1 MLKDLTIDELKV
13 GMFVKDI
20 FLKDS
25 DHKVKNQGVVNSTRT
40 IELLK
45 KQGVVRVVID
55 CAQSNFT
62 DDEGDSEDSE
72 SNTENDVEE
81 TSLTDEFARSS
92 DIYHQSAENVKEIM
106 LNIST
111 AKPLSMEA
119 MTVLAGEITNSITRN
134 EHAMTIL
141 TRIRQKSNYQWEHAI
156 NSAVLICGFSLYL
169 GFKKNTVQE
178 LTLGALIHD
187 IGTAKV
193 ARAILEKPAKLTKNE
208 MSVVQKHV
216 MWGMEMAKREGF
228 SSPILTDMLVN
239 HHERLDGSGYPRG
252 IAGDKI
258 SKLSR
263 ITAIVDVYDAMT
275 GDRPHKK
282 GMLPQAVF
290 RHLLNEKNKFD
301 VDIVQ
306 KFIKYL
312 GIHPVGSLVELSNEK
327 IAIVIEGNRTD
338 PLKPKIKV
346 IYSLKLN
353 SYTKPVEF
361 DLTQEEFVIT
371 NSVKA
376 SDYQI
381 NLNKTI
387 RDIVT

>member
-62 DDEGDSEDSE
+62 DDEADSEDSE

-156 NSAVLICGFSLYL
+156 NCAVLICGFSLYL

-193 ARAILEKPAKLTKNE
+193 ARAILEKPDKLTKNE

-216 MWGMEMAKREGF
+216 LWGMEMAKREGF

-306 KFIKYL
+306 QFIKYL

>member
-25 DHKVKNQGVVNSTRT
+25 DHKVKNQGVVNSQRT

-55 CAQSNFT
+55 CEQSEVQTSNL
-62 DDEGDSEDSE
+62 GDLEEASLEKEFSRSCEIYDQS
-72 SNTENDVEE
+72 TEK
-81 TSLTDEFARSS
+81 
-92 DIYHQSAENVKEIM
+92 VKELL
-106 LNIST
+106 LNASSE
-111 AKPLSMEA
+111 KPLSIEA
-119 MTVLAGEITNSITRN
+119 MTALAGEITNSVTRN

-156 NSAVLICGFSLYL
+156 NCAVLICGFSIYL

-178 LTLGALIHD
+178 LTLGAMLHD

-193 ARAILEKPAKLTKNE
+193 SRAILEKQEKLTKNE

-216 MWGMEMAKREGF
+216 FWGVELSKREGF

-263 ITAIVDVYDAMT
+263 ITAVVDVYDAMT
-275 GDRPHKK
+275 GDKPYKK

-290 RHLLNEKNKFD
+290 RHLLNEKDKFD
-301 VDIVQ
+301 PDIVQ

-312 GIHPVGSLVELSNEK
+312 GIHPVGSLVELSNNK
-327 IAIVIEGNRTD
+327 IAVVIEGNRIE

-353 SYTKPVEF
+353 GYTKPVEY
-361 DLTQEEFVIT
+361 DLTKEEFVIV
-371 NSVKA
+371 NAIKA
-376 SDYQI
+376 SDYEI

-387 RDIVT
+387 RDIVS

>member
-1 MLKDLTIDELKV
+1 MLKDLSIDELKV

-25 DHKVKNQGVVNSTRT
+25 DHKVKNQGVVNSPRT

-45 KQGVVRVVID
+45 KQGVIRVVID
-55 CAQSNFT
+55 FEQSEFS
-62 DDEGDSEDSE
+62 DDVG
-72 SNTENDVEE
+72 E
-81 TSLTDEFARSS
+81 TSLEKEFSRSC
-92 DIYHQSAENVKEIM
+92 DIYNQSTEQVKELL
-106 LNIST
+106 LNASS
-111 AKPLSMEA
+111 AKPLSIEA
-119 MTVLAGEITNSITRN
+119 MSALAGEITNSITRN

-141 TRIRQKSNYQWEHAI
+141 TRIREKSNYQWEHAI
-156 NSAVLICGFSLYL
+156 NCAVLICGFSIYL

-178 LTLGALIHD
+178 LTLGALLHD

-193 ARAILEKPAKLTKNE
+193 SRTILEKKEKLTKNE
-208 MSVVQKHV
+208 MSVVKKHV
-216 MWGMEMAKREGF
+216 FWGVELSKREGF
-228 SSPILTDMLVN
+228 TSPILMDMLVN

-275 GDRPHKK
+275 GDKPYKK
-282 GMLPQAVF
+282 GMLPQVVF
-290 RHLLNEKNKFD
+290 RHLLNEKGKYD

-312 GIHPVGSLVELSNEK
+312 GIHPVGSLVQLSNDK
-327 IAIVIEGNRTD
+327 IAIVIEGNRIE

-353 SYTKPVEF
+353 GYTKPTEHN
-361 DLTQEEFVIT
+361 LTEEEFTIV
-371 NSVKA
+371 NSIQA

-387 RDIVT
+387 RDIVS

>member
-1 MLKDLTIDELKV
+1 MHKELKIDELKV

-25 DHKVKNQGVVNSTRT
+25 DHKVKNQGVVNSQRT

-55 CAQSNFT
+55 FDQSELPPVKS
-62 DDEGDSEDSE
+62 DDI
-72 SNTENDVEE
+72 EE
-81 TSLTDEFARSS
+81 ASLEKEFSRSC
-92 DIYHQSAENVKEIM
+92 DIYDQSTEKVKELL
-106 LNIST
+106 LNASI
-111 AKPLSMEA
+111 AKPLSIEA
-119 MTVLAGEITNSITRN
+119 MAELAGEITNSITRN

-156 NSAVLICGFSLYL
+156 NCAVLICGFSIYL

-178 LTLGALIHD
+178 LTLGALLHD

-193 ARAILEKPAKLTKNE
+193 SRAILEKQGKLTKNE
-208 MSVVQKHV
+208 MSVVKKHV
-216 MWGMEMAKREGF
+216 FWGVELSKREGF
-228 SSPILTDMLVN
+228 TSPILIDMLVN
-239 HHERLDGSGYPRG
+239 HHERLDGSGYPLG
-252 IAGDKI
+252 IGGDKI

-275 GDRPHKK
+275 GDKPYKK

-290 RHLLNEKNKFD
+290 RHLLNEKDKFD
-301 VDIVQ
+301 PDIVQ

-312 GIHPVGSLVELSNEK
+312 GIHPVGSLVQLSNDK
-327 IAIVIEGNRTD
+327 IAVVIEGNRVE

-353 SYTKPVEF
+353 SYTKPVDF
-361 DLTQEEFVIT
+361 DLTKEEFVIV
-371 NSVKA
+371 NSVQA

>member
-25 DHKVKNQGVVNSTRT
+25 DHKVKNQGVVNSPRT

-55 CAQSNFT
+55 CEQS
-62 DDEGDSEDSE
+62 DLSPDSNDS
-72 SNTENDVEE
+72 NDIEE
-81 TSLTDEFARSS
+81 ASLEKEFSRSC
-92 DIYHQSAENVKEIM
+92 DIYDQSTEKVKELL
-106 LNIST
+106 LNAST
-111 AKPLSMEA
+111 AKPLSIEA
-119 MTVLAGEITNSITRN
+119 MAALAGEITNSITRN

-156 NSAVLICGFSLYL
+156 NCAVLICGFSLYL

-178 LTLGALIHD
+178 LTLGALLHD

-193 ARAILEKPAKLTKNE
+193 SRAILEKQEKLTKNE
-208 MSVVQKHV
+208 MSVVKKHV
-216 MWGMEMAKREGF
+216 FWGVELSKREGF
-228 SSPILTDMLVN
+228 NSPILMDMLVN

-263 ITAIVDVYDAMT
+263 ITAVVDVYDAMT
-275 GDRPHKK
+275 GDKPYKK

-290 RHLLNEKNKFD
+290 RHLLNEKSKFD
-301 VDIVQ
+301 ADIVQ
-306 KFIKYL
+306 QFIKYL

-327 IAIVIEGNRTD
+327 VGLVIEGNRLE

-353 SYTKPVEF
+353 SYTKPTDH
-361 DLTQEEFVIT
+361 DLTEEDFSIVGAIQ
-371 NSVKA
+371 A
-376 SDYQI
+376 SDHQI

>member
-25 DHKVKNQGVVNSTRT
+25 DHKVKNQGVVNSART

-55 CAQSNFT
+55 CEQSNFPE
-62 DDEGDSEDSE
+62 DEPDPTVAQDND
-72 SNTENDVEE
+72 NTDVEE
-81 TSLTDEFARSS
+81 TSLTDEFERSC
-92 DIYHQSAENVKEIM
+92 DIYQQSAENVKELM
-106 LNIST
+106 LNISS

-141 TRIRQKSNYQWEHAI
+141 TRIREKSNYQWEHAI
-156 NSAVLICGFSLYL
+156 NCAVLICGFSIYL

-187 IGTAKV
+187 LGTAKV
-193 ARAILEKPAKLTKNE
+193 SRTILEKQEKLTKNE

-216 MWGMEMAKREGF
+216 LWGMEMSKREGY

-275 GDRPHKK
+275 ADKPYKK
-282 GMLPQAVF
+282 AMLPQAVF
-290 RHLLNEKNKFD
+290 RHLLNEKKKFD
-301 VDIVQ
+301 ADIVQ
-306 KFIKYL
+306 QFIKYL

-361 DLTQEEFVIT
+361 DLTQEEFVII
-371 NSVKA
+371 NSIKA

>member
-25 DHKVKNQGVVNSTRT
+25 DHKVKNQGVVNSQRT

-55 CAQSNFT
+55 CEQSEVQT
-62 DDEGDSEDSE
+62 
-72 SNTENDVEE
+72 SNLGDVEE
-81 TSLTDEFARSS
+81 ASLEKEFSRSCE
-92 DIYHQSAENVKEIM
+92 IYDQSTEKVKELL
-106 LNIST
+106 LNASSE
-111 AKPLSMEA
+111 KPLSIEA
-119 MTVLAGEITNSITRN
+119 MTALAGEITNSVTRN

-156 NSAVLICGFSLYL
+156 NCAVLICGFSIYL

-178 LTLGALIHD
+178 LTLGAMLHD

-193 ARAILEKPAKLTKNE
+193 SRAILEKQEKLTKNE

-216 MWGMEMAKREGF
+216 FWGVELSKREGF

-263 ITAIVDVYDAMT
+263 ITAVVDVYDAMT
-275 GDRPHKK
+275 GDKPYKK

-290 RHLLNEKNKFD
+290 RHLLNEKDKFD
-301 VDIVQ
+301 PDIVQ

-312 GIHPVGSLVELSNEK
+312 GIHPVGSLVELSNNK
-327 IAIVIEGNRTD
+327 IAVVIEGNRIE

-353 SYTKPVEF
+353 GYTKPVEY
-361 DLTQEEFVIT
+361 DLTKEEFVIV
-371 NSVKA
+371 NAIKA
-376 SDYQI
+376 SDYEI

-387 RDIVT
+387 RDIVS

>member
-25 DHKVKNQGVVNSTRT
+25 DHKVKNQGVVNSART

-55 CAQSNFT
+55 CEQSNFS
-62 DDEGDSEDSE
+62 DDEPDIEDNE
-72 SNTENDVEE
+72 SDTENDVEE
-81 TSLTDEFARSS
+81 TSLTDEFARSC
-92 DIYHQSAENVKEIM
+92 DIYQQSAENVKALM
-106 LNIST
+106 LNASS

-156 NSAVLICGFSLYL
+156 NCAVLICGFSLYL

-187 IGTAKV
+187 IGSAKV
-193 ARAILEKPAKLTKNE
+193 SRAILEKQDKLTKNE

-216 MWGMEMAKREGF
+216 LWGMELSKREGF
-228 SSPILTDMLVN
+228 SSPILSDMLVN

-275 GDRPHKK
+275 ADKPYKK
-282 GMLPQAVF
+282 AMLPQAVF
-290 RHLLNEKNKFD
+290 RHLLNEKKKFD
-301 VDIVQ
+301 ADIVQ
-306 KFIKYL
+306 QFIKYL

-353 SYTKPVEF
+353 SYTKPVDF
-361 DLTQEEFVIT
+361 DLTQEEFVII
-371 NSVKA
+371 NSIKA